1 MHLVTCQL
9 CIRHSD
15 NLSKFCAA
23 CMEGVCGALWL
34 PSTPSQP
41 PPSMGRSRAVFG
53 VSEWQK
59 RWGKKKRL
67 QPKLEPYDWAEAKSK
82 VGQRQGR
89 RICHLPLS
97 IGSGRRIDPQLGVAI
112 RGPREEEFGA
122 RLSDVLCMNST
133 GLVGNPDTD
142 MSAMHFCMG
151 AEGSA
156 NARTLGRCGRG
167 VFWGGAGCRQKE
179 KGFARGESEA
189 LRGSGRSP

>member
-1 MHLVTCQL
+1 MLVAKTL
-9 CIRHSD
+9 
-15 NLSKFCAA
+15 
-23 CMEGVCGALWL
+23 G
-34 PSTPSQP
+34 
-41 PPSMGRSRAVFG
+41 
-53 VSEWQK
+53 QK
-59 RWGKKKRL
+59 KWL

-97 IGSGRRIDPQLGVAI
+97 IGSGRRIDPQLVVAI

-133 GLVGNPDTD
+133 GLVGNTDTD

-156 NARTLGRCGRG
+156 NAQALGGVCGR
-167 VFWGGAGCRQKE
+167 VFWGSAGRRQKE

>member
-1 MHLVTCQL
+1 
-9 CIRHSD
+9 
-15 NLSKFCAA
+15 
-23 CMEGVCGALWL
+23 
-34 PSTPSQP
+34 
-41 PPSMGRSRAVFG
+41 MG
-53 VSEWQK
+53 Q
-59 RWGKKKRL
+59 KKRL

-156 NARTLGRCGRG
+156 NAQALGGGSGR
-167 VFWGGAGCRQKE
+167 VFWGGPGAGKKKRASPEGRAKPLEGRAEARRRERSAVQGREE
-179 KGFARGESEA
+179 KHPRCDVLHIWARCSFANQA
-189 LRGSGRSP
+189 ADMSGMRRVHVASNS